1 MPVTVRRLGP
11 GDGAVARA
19 TFSAIAEGFEDTW
32 TPLGDAYLVAAL
44 ARDDLLI
51 LAALDGDAVLG
62 GLTAFVLPMMRAE
75 EREVFIYDLAVVPA
89 RQREGVGRALL
100 TAVRTLAAEL
110 GAANTFVPADVEDT
124 HALRFYASQ
133 GGEAADVTMFTFDAA
148 PPPDA

>member
-1 MPVTVRRLGP
+1 MAVTVRRLVP
-11 GDGAVARA
+11 GDHAVARA
-19 TFSAIAEGFEDTW
+19 TFAAMAAGFEETW
-32 TPLGDAYLVAAL
+32 TPLGDAWLDVAL
-44 ARDDLLI
+44 GREDLLI
-51 LAALDGDAVLG
+51 LAAIDGDAVLG

-100 TAVRTLAAEL
+100 SAVRALAAER
-110 GAANTFVPADVEDT
+110 GAANTFVPADVDDT

-133 GGEAADVTMFTFDAA
+133 GGEPADVTMFTFDSV